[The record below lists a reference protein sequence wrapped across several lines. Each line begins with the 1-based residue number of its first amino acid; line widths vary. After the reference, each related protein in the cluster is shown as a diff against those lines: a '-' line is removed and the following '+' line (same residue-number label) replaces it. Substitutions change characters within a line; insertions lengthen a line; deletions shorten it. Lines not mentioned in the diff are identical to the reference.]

1 MIETHR
7 ISLFEA
13 RRRFLNGLA
22 YRILGSVAEAEDAV
36 QDTFFKWSQA
46 DHAAIENP
54 AAWLTTACT
63 RRCID
68 MLRAARRARVDY
80 VGAWL
85 PEPIQTMTEETPE
98 SASELSSSLSMAFLL
113 LLERLAPKERAAY
126 LLHDIFDQPYAEVA
140 ATLGIQ
146 EATCRKLVSRARVNV
161 GKADARN
168 TVPPQRQEELL
179 AAFRSAVAT
188 GATGRLAAL
197 MSEDIELRA
206 DGGGKV
212 PASLEPLSGKESV
225 LAFIADKLGDFW
237 KAYEW
242 RPADINGARG
252 ALLFEHG
259 RIAASVSLAC
269 DAEGRLVDI
278 FIVRNPDKL
287 ARLAKPA
294 ASLQ

>member
-1 MIETHR
+1 MAEARH
-7 ISLFEA
+7 ISLFKA
-13 RRRFLNGLA
+13 RRPFLTGLA
-22 YRILGSVAEAEDAV
+22 YRFLGSVAEAEDAV
-36 QDTFFKWSQA
+36 QDTFLKWSQA
-46 DHAAIENP
+46 DRSAIQSP

-68 MLRAARRARVDY
+68 MLRAARQARVDY

-85 PEPIQTMTEETPE
+85 PEPIQIMTEETLE
-98 SASELSSSLSMAFLL
+98 SASELSSTLSMAFLL

-140 ATLGIQ
+140 AALGVQ
-146 EATCRKLVSRARVNV
+146 EAACRKLVSRARVNV

-168 TVPPQRQEELL
+168 IVSPERQEVLL

-188 GATGRLAAL
+188 GATGQLAAL

-212 PASLEPLSGKESV
+212 PTLLEPLSGKESV

-242 RPADINGARG
+242 HPADINSARG
-252 ALLFEHG
+252 ALLFEDG
-259 RIAASVSLAC
+259 RIVASVSFAC
-269 DAEGRLVDI
+269 DAEGRLAGI
-278 FIVRNPDKL
+278 FIMRNPNKL
-287 ARLAKPA
+287 ARLAQPGI
-294 ASLQ
+294 SLQ